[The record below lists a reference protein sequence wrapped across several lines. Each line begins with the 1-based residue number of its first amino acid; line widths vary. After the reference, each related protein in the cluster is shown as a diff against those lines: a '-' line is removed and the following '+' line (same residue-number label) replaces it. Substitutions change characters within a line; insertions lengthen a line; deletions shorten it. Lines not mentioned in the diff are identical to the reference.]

1 MKLLRKK
8 LERLANRIM
17 KKRNLKRKHRPR
29 LYVFKS
35 HKHIYAQIIDDKK
48 HITVTTSSSLCP
60 KLKQRIT
67 SSATCATATIVG
79 QDIAKK
85 LKDKGITKIIFDRGN
100 KIYHGKIKALAEAT
114 RKEGIIF

>member
-1 MKLLRKK
+1 MKLSRKK
-8 LERLANRIM
+8 LEKLVNKTM
-17 KKRNLKRKHRPR
+17 KKRNLKRKDRPR

-67 SSATCATATIVG
+67 SSSNCATAEIVG

-85 LKDKGITKIIFDRGN
+85 LKDKGITKIVFDRGS
-100 KIYHGKIKALAEAT
+100 KVYHGKIKALAEAT
-114 RKEGIIF
+114 RREGITF